1 MFFELKKKPKDLVH
15 SLESHQ
21 DRALVFFFPK
31 VLYLFHKVTIKLQ
44 LSAEEILNLFPVL
57 SPFLLTV
64 TLVGRRRLAA
74 EASCWLRGFACSVS
88 WRASHLG

>member
-21 DRALVFFFPK
+21 DRASVFFFPK

-44 LSAEEILNLFPVL
+44 LSAEEILNSFPVL
-57 SPFLLTV
+57 SVSADGDLGGETEA
-64 TLVGRRRLAA
+64 GR
-74 EASCWLRGFACSVS
+74 
-88 WRASHLG
+88 